1 MVMIVERK
9 RSPSEAE
16 PTDFGWLLTIL
27 MRKSK
32 RRLKSASALA
42 RALKADSYP
51 ISQQMVSRYI
61 NGQSRVPIGFVSQVI
76 KTLDLDKDDQS
87 ALSNKWAETLPE
99 EERAV
104 IMHVW
109 ESRRL
114 ASENIEAARHIEA
127 ARQVEGEEITKAG
140 RDGVRGSKDQEG

>member
-1 MVMIVERK
+1 MVERK

-27 MRKSK
+27 MRKK
-32 RRLKSASALA
+32 RLKSVSALV
-42 RALKADSYP
+42 RALKADDYP

-61 NGQSRVPIGFVSQVI
+61 NGQSRVPIGFVGQVI
-76 KTLDLDKDDQS
+76 KTLDLDEEDQS

-99 EERAV
+99 EERAI

-109 ESRRL
+109 ESRRP
-114 ASENIEAARHIEA
+114 ASENIEAARRVEDEEMETGGSG
-127 ARQVEGEEITKAG
+127 ARTPE
-140 RDGVRGSKDQEG
+140 DQEA